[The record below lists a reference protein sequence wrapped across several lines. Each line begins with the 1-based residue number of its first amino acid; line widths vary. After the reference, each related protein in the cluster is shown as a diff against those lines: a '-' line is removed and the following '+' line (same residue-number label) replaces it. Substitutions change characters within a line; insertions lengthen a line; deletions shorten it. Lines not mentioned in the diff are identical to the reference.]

1 MPKDFFSV
9 SRTTSLHSLKAGA
22 KIHVIGVCGVAMAQL
37 SVALTERGFVVS
49 GSDKEF
55 YEPMKSL
62 LAKSAVQTKTGY
74 QKENV
79 PSDADLVVIGNA
91 ISYGNPE
98 VDVVEEKG
106 LPYTL
111 FPKILQ
117 EVAIAGKHSIVVT
130 GTHGKSTTTAL
141 IATLLLQDSKD
152 PSYFVGGIAQ
162 ALPQSLA
169 VGKGGFS
176 VVEGDEYDS
185 AFFAKVPK
193 FSFYTPDTVVV
204 NAIEYDHADIYASVE
219 VIEQEFT
226 KLVTGLPKTGTAICC
241 IDFPRVKKL
250 VSEWKETA
258 QCEILTFGA
267 DKDADFVIVERET
280 TGFSQKVTV
289 SGPGLGGCTFELPMV
304 GEYNARN
311 ALAAIVV
318 SQIVGMELGKVV
330 EYLAQF
336 KAVKRRQEVRARE
349 NGVVLIED
357 FAHHPTAVA
366 QTVEAIREAF
376 PSARLWA
383 VFEPRSNS
391 SRRKVFQEEYIKA
404 FKKADYAILKNV
416 QARASDSGLE
426 LIDVRLLSESIA
438 ASGVSSVCLD
448 DVNAIRDF
456 LWKEIPRTG
465 SDSNV
470 RDVIFVMSNG
480 SFDGL
485 NELLQKDLLERGASS
500 SAC

>member
-1 MPKDFFSV
+1 L
-9 SRTTSLHSLKAGA
+9 R
-22 KIHVIGVCGVAMAQL
+22 
-37 SVALTERGFVVS
+37 
-49 GSDKEF
+49 
-55 YEPMKSL
+55 Y
-62 LAKSAVQTKTGY
+62 AVQTKTGY
-74 QKENV
+74 QKEHVPANV
-79 PSDADLVVIGNA
+79 DLVVIGNA

-98 VDVVEEKG
+98 VEVVEEKN

-117 EVAIAGKHSIVVT
+117 EVAISGKHSIVVT

-141 IATLLLQDSKD
+141 IASLLLQDNKH
-152 PSYFVGGIAQ
+152 PSYFVGGVAQ

-169 VGKGGFS
+169 VGTGGFS

-226 KLVTGLPKTGTAICC
+226 KLVTSLPKTGTAICC

-250 VSEWKETA
+250 VSQWKETA

-280 TGFSQKVTV
+280 IGLSQKVTV

-311 ALAAIVV
+311 SLAAIIV

-330 EYLAQF
+330 EYLAAF
-336 KAVKRRQEVRARE
+336 KAVKRRQEVRAKK

-376 PSARLWA
+376 PGARLWA

-404 FKKADYAILKNV
+404 FRKADYAILKNV
-416 QARASDSGLE
+416 QARAIDSGIE

-438 ASGVSSVCLD
+438 ASGVPSVCLD

-456 LWKEIPRTG
+456 LWKEIPRTE
-465 SDSNV
+465 NENTV

-485 NELLQKDLLERGASS
+485 NELLQKDLLEN
-500 SAC
+500 

>member
-1 MPKDFFSV
+1 MPKDFFSI
-9 SRTTSLHSLKAGA
+9 SKTTSLHSLKPGA
-22 KIHVIGVCGVAMAQL
+22 TIHVIGVCGVAMAQL
-37 SVALTERGFVVS
+37 SIALAERGFVVS

-62 LAKSAVQTKTGY
+62 LAESAVQTKLGY
-74 QKENV
+74 QREHV
-79 PSDADLVVIGNA
+79 PLSADLVVIGNA

-98 VDVVEEKG
+98 VDVVEENN

-117 EVAIAGKHSIVVT
+117 EVAISGKHSIVVT

-141 IATLLLQDSKD
+141 IATLLLQDNKN
-152 PSYFVGGIAQ
+152 PSYFVGGVAQ

-169 VGKGGFS
+169 VGTGGFS

-204 NAIEYDHADIYASVE
+204 NAIEYDHADIYPNVE
-219 VIEQEFT
+219 AIENEFT
-226 KLVTGLPKTGTAICC
+226 KLVTGLKSTGTAICC
-241 IDFPRVKKL
+241 IDFPIVKRL
-250 VSEWKETA
+250 VAEWKKQA

-267 DKDADFVIVERET
+267 DPEADFTIVERET
-280 TGFSQKVTV
+280 TGLSQRVTV
-289 SGPGLGGCTFELPMV
+289 SGPGLGGCTVQLPMV

-330 EYLAQF
+330 EYLAEF
-336 KAVKRRQEVRARE
+336 KAVKRRQEIRARK

-366 QTVEAIREAF
+366 QTVQAIREAF
-376 PSARLWA
+376 PNSKLWA
-383 VFEPRSNS
+383 VFEPRSNT
-391 SRRKVFQEEYIKA
+391 SRRKVFQEEYVKA
-404 FKKADYAILKNV
+404 FRQADRVLLKNV
-416 QARASDSGLE
+416 QARANDAGLE
-426 LIDVRLLSESIA
+426 LIDVRVLSDSIA

-448 DVNAIRDF
+448 DVTSIREY
-456 LWKEIPRTG
+456 LWKEISRTG
-465 SDSNV
+465 SDDRV
-470 RDVIFVMSNG
+470 RDVVFVMSNG

-485 NELLQKDLLERGASS
+485 NEALQKDLVGG
-500 SAC
+500 

>member
-9 SRTTSLHSLKAGA
+9 SRTTSLHSLKPGA

-74 QKENV
+74 QKEHV

-141 IATLLLQDSKD
+141 IATLLLQDGKD
-152 PSYFVGGIAQ
+152 PSYFVGGVAQ

-169 VGKGGFS
+169 VGNGGFS

-219 VIEQEFT
+219 VIEREFT
-226 KLVTGLPKTGTAICC
+226 KLVTSLPKTGTAICC

-250 VSEWKETA
+250 VAEWKETA

-311 ALAAIVV
+311 ALAAVIV

-336 KAVKRRQEVRARE
+336 KAVKRRQEVRAKR

-416 QARASDSGLE
+416 QARAIDSGLE

-438 ASGVSSVCLD
+438 ASGVPSVCLD

-456 LWKEIPRTG
+456 LWKEIPRT
-465 SDSNV
+465 SNDSAA
-470 RDVIFVMSNG
+470 RDVVFVMSNG

-485 NELLQKDLLERGASS
+485 NELLQQDLLAN
-500 SAC
+500 

>member
-1 MPKDFFSV
+1 MPKDFFKV
-9 SRTTSLHSLKAGA
+9 SSTTSLQSLRPGA

-37 SVALTERGFVVS
+37 SVALTDRGFVVS

-62 LAKSAVQTKTGY
+62 LARSAVETKTGY
-74 QKENV
+74 QREHV
-79 PSDADLVVIGNA
+79 PTDADLVVIGNA

-98 VDVVEEKG
+98 VDVVEELN
-106 LPYTL
+106 LPYTC

-117 EVAIAGKHSIVVT
+117 EVAIAGKHSVVVT

-141 IATLLLQDSKD
+141 IATLLLQDNRE

-162 ALPQSLA
+162 GLPQSLA

-204 NAIEYDHADIYASVE
+204 NAIEYDHADIYPNVE
-219 VIEQEFT
+219 AIEAEFN
-226 KLVTGLPKTGTAICC
+226 KLITGLSKTGTAVCC
-241 IDFPRVKKL
+241 IDFPIVKRL
-250 VSEWKETA
+250 VSEWKRSA

-267 DKDADFVIVERET
+267 DPEADYSIVSRET

-289 SGPGLGGCTFELPMV
+289 TGPGIGGCTFEIPMV

-311 ALAAIVV
+311 ALAAVIV
-318 SQIVGMELGKVV
+318 SQIVGMELGKTV
-330 EYLAQF
+330 EYLAAF
-336 KAVKRRQEVRARE
+336 KAVKRRQEVRARKD
-349 NGVVLIED
+349 GVVLIED

-366 QTVEAIREAF
+366 QTVEAVREAF
-376 PSARLWA
+376 PKARLWA
-383 VFEPRSNS
+383 VFEPRSNT
-391 SRRKVFQEEYIKA
+391 SRRKVFQDDYVKA
-404 FKKADYAILKNV
+404 FRKADRVILKNA
-416 QARASDSGLE
+416 QARAIDTGIE
-426 LIDVRLLSESIA
+426 LIDVKVLSDQIT
-438 ASGVSSVCLD
+438 ASGVTSVCLD
-448 DVNAIRDF
+448 DVTAIREH
-456 LWKEIPRTG
+456 LWREIPRVAG
-465 SDSNV
+465 SKEAN
-470 RDVIFVMSNG
+470 DVVFVMSNG

-485 NELLQKDLLERGASS
+485 NEHLQRDLLETSQALGA
-500 SAC
+500 

>member
-9 SRTTSLHSLKAGA
+9 AKTTSLSAVKPGG

-37 SVALTERGFVVS
+37 SVALSARGYVVS

-62 LAKSAVQTKTGY
+62 LASSAVATHVGY
-74 QKENV
+74 KREHV
-79 PSDADLVVIGNA
+79 PLDADLVVIGNA

-98 VDVVEEKG
+98 VEVIEESN
-106 LPYTL
+106 LPYTC

-141 IATLLLQDSKD
+141 IATLLLSDRRD

-162 ALPQSLA
+162 GLPKSLA
-169 VGKGGFS
+169 VGAGGFS

-204 NAIEYDHADIYASVE
+204 NAIEYDHADIYADVHA
-219 VIEQEFT
+219 IEAEFT
-226 KLVTGLPKTGTAICC
+226 KLVMGLSKTRTAICC
-241 IDFPRVKKL
+241 IDFPIVKRL
-250 VSEWKETA
+250 AAEWKASAE
-258 QCEILTFGA
+258 CEVVTFGA
-267 DKDADFVIVERET
+267 DPDADFVILSRET
-280 TGFSQKVTV
+280 QGFSQKVTV
-289 SGPGLGGCTFELPMV
+289 TGPGIGGCTFEIPMV

-311 ALAAIVV
+311 ALAALIV
-318 SQIVGMELGKVV
+318 SQIVGIDLGKTC
-330 EYLAQF
+330 EYLAGFQ
-336 KAVKRRQEVRARE
+336 AVKRRQEIRARVP
-349 NGVVLIED
+349 GVVLIED

-366 QTVEAIREAF
+366 QTVDAIREAF
-376 PSARLWA
+376 PKARLWA
-383 VFEPRSNS
+383 IFEPRSIT

-404 FKKADYAILKNV
+404 FRRADQVILKNV
-416 QARASDSGLE
+416 QARAIDTGVE
-426 LIDVRLLSESIA
+426 LIDVRVLSESVA
-438 ASGVSSVCLD
+438 KSGVPSVCFD
-448 DVNAIRDF
+448 TVEEIRKY
-456 LWKEIPRTG
+456 LWSEIPRTKPEG
-465 SDSNV
+465 EIE
-470 RDVIFVMSNG
+470 DVIFVMSNG

-485 NELLQKDLLERGASS
+485 NEMLQKDVEQFA
-500 SAC
+500 A

>member
-9 SRTTSLHSLKAGA
+9 DKTSSLHSLAPGA

-37 SVALTERGFVVS
+37 AVALSERGFTVT

-62 LAKSAVQTKTGY
+62 LASSKVGTKTGY
-74 QKENV
+74 QRENV
-79 PSDADLVVIGNA
+79 PLDADLVVIGNA

-98 VDVVEEKG
+98 VDVVEESD

-111 FPKILQ
+111 FPRILQ
-117 EVAIAGKHSIVVT
+117 EVAISGKHSIVVT

-141 IATLLLQDSKD
+141 VATLLLQDGKD

-162 ALPQSLA
+162 GLPQSLA

-193 FSFYTPDTVVV
+193 FSFYTPDTVIV
-204 NAIEYDHADIYASVE
+204 NAIEYDHADIYTSVE
-219 VIEQEFT
+219 VIEAEFT
-226 KLVTGLPKTGTAICC
+226 KLVTGLKKTGTAICC
-241 IDFPRVKKL
+241 IDFPRVKRL
-250 VSEWKETA
+250 VAQWKQTA

-267 DKDADFVIVERET
+267 DKDADFTIVERET
-280 TGFSQKVTV
+280 AGLSQKVTV
-289 SGPGLGGCTFELPMV
+289 SGPGLGGCTFEIPMV

-311 ALAAIVV
+311 ALAAVIV
-318 SQIVGMELGKVV
+318 SQIAGMELGKVV
-330 EYLAQF
+330 EYLAGF
-336 KAVKRRQEVRARE
+336 RAVKRRQEIRAQKG
-349 NGVVLIED
+349 GVMLIED

-383 VFEPRSNS
+383 IFEPRSNT
-391 SRRKVFQEEYIKA
+391 SRRKVFQDDYIKA
-404 FKKADYAILKNV
+404 FQKSDRVVLKNV
-416 QARASDSGLE
+416 QARANDAGLE
-426 LIDVRLLSESIA
+426 LIDVQTLSDAITS
-438 ASGVSSVCLD
+438 SGVHSSCFE
-448 DVNAIRDF
+448 DVASIREY
-456 LWKEIPRTG
+456 LWREIPRG
-465 SDSNV
+465 SQYSPP

-485 NELLQKDLLERGASS
+485 TASLQADLT
-500 SAC
+500 

>member
-1 MPKDFFSV
+1 MSQTP
-9 SRTTSLHSLKAGA
+9 SL
-22 KIHVIGVCGVAMAQL
+22 
-37 SVALTERGFVVS
+37 R
-49 GSDKEF
+49 
-55 YEPMKSL
+55 Y
-62 LAKSAVQTKTGY
+62 AVQTKTGY
-74 QKENV
+74 QKEHVPANV
-79 PSDADLVVIGNA
+79 DLVVIGNA

-98 VDVVEEKG
+98 VEVVEEKN

-117 EVAIAGKHSIVVT
+117 EVAISGKHSIVVT

-141 IATLLLQDSKD
+141 IASLLLQDNKH
-152 PSYFVGGIAQ
+152 PSYFVGGVAQ

-169 VGKGGFS
+169 VGTGGFS

-226 KLVTGLPKTGTAICC
+226 KLVTSLPKTGTAICC

-250 VSEWKETA
+250 VSQWKETA

-280 TGFSQKVTV
+280 IGLSQKVTV

-311 ALAAIVV
+311 SLAAIIV

-330 EYLAQF
+330 EYLAAF
-336 KAVKRRQEVRARE
+336 KAVKRRQEVRAKK

-376 PSARLWA
+376 PGARLWA

-404 FKKADYAILKNV
+404 FRKADYAILKNV
-416 QARASDSGLE
+416 QARAIDSGIE

-438 ASGVSSVCLD
+438 ASGVPSVCLD

-456 LWKEIPRTG
+456 LWKEIPRTE
-465 SDSNV
+465 NENTV

-485 NELLQKDLLERGASS
+485 NELLQKDLLEN
-500 SAC
+500 